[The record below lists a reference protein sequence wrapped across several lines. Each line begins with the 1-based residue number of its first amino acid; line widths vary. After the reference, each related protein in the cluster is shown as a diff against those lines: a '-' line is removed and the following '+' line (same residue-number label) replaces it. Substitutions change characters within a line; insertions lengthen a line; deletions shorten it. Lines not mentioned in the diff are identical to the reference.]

1 MPWWRRSP
9 ARSGWSP
16 VFLLSIFAGE

>member
-16 VFLLSIFAGE
+16 VFLLNIFAGG